1 MTSKNGSR
9 KRSILQNPLDEN
21 YHLEG
26 KTQKKKQ
33 INYRKKQKEELEH
46 LQEECKRIEKENK
59 QLLIKEAILM
69 TKSKL
74 YRKQLKY
81 FQDFLTSA
89 ISLANRTSSSKSIN
103 HLEEMGMGQFDTKG
117 YDFILED
124 QKFDC

>member
-21 YHLEG
+21 YQVKG
-26 KTQKKKQ
+26 KTKKKQ
-33 INYRKKQKEELEH
+33 INYRKKQKEELGE
-46 LQEECKRIEKENK
+46 LEEECKRLEKENK
-59 QLLIKEAILM
+59 QFLIKEAILM

-89 ISLANRTSSSKSIN
+89 ISLANRTSSNMPLN
-103 HLEEMGMGQFDTKG
+103 HLEDMGMGQFDTKG